1 VPGKDK
7 TINPDLERWMA
18 RRAGAKVI
26 EVPESSHTVFL
37 SHPDIV
43 VSVIEQAAGK

>member
-1 VPGKDK
+1 MPNADR

-18 RRAGAKVI
+18 ARAKAKLT
-26 EVPESSHTVFL
+26 EVPGASHTVFL

-43 VSVIEQAAGK
+43 VSVIEEADGR